1 MGLLYLF
8 VQAMELDVV
17 EVFLKT
23 FVLQIS
29 APNLIVLQQS
39 DLKLFSGGNQY
50 PCEAMLQVLV
60 YRAYARYICMCSR
73 ELLDMSGLKNPI

>member
-39 DLKLFSGGNQY
+39 DLKLFSG
-50 PCEAMLQVLV
+50 
-60 YRAYARYICMCSR
+60 R
-73 ELLDMSGLKNPI
+73 